1 MANAID
7 TIVSKEAIQGLTEL
21 ELKLK
26 NSVSEIIKL
35 SEEARKANG
44 NLSKINTP
52 KDLNANNTNNAKLTA
67 DLQKQATIVANL
79 QKQIVNLTA
88 AKAQSNVKTT
98 EEIINT
104 RVLTQNANKQA
115 QATSVLAGAYA
126 NLSAQQAIS
135 SKRYQDLIVR
145 GKTASQTQSQYNREL
160 RAAQSQFQSLN
171 TRVLAADRAVG
182 RFNRN
187 VGNYPKQAILGIGNL
202 MRAFGMVGG
211 LMLFANVVKGAFDT
225 IKEFDKSSADLAAT
239 LGKSRKEITAL
250 TDNAKQLGATT
261 KFTATEIIGL
271 QKELG
276 KLGFSEQEILNSTG
290 AISQLAAAVDTD
302 LSTAAMVAG
311 QTLRAFNYE
320 ATDMQRVVDVMAKS
334 FTTSA
339 LDISNFT
346 ESMKFVA
353 PVAAASNIS
362 IEQSAALLGVLADN
376 GIKGSMAGTSLR
388 RILTDLTMTGKPF
401 NEALREVSKNGI
413 TVKDAFDEVGR
424 TAQTSLL
431 ILGKNIPKV
440 EALGIAYEK
449 AGGSAQ
455 KMADE
460 QLKSLSGQLTLL
472 TSAYDGFILAA
483 AEGESSLSS
492 FLQVPIKNVTLFLTL
507 LSSAFTSNEKLRKGF
522 LQRQKEEGTANAKEI
537 LAKITDA
544 DEKQEYAEA
553 ALIKTR
559 KEIAKNTAEFNQL
572 LADNANIEENKTNKN
587 LKNGQQEAN
596 KARMIE
602 LNNLISLQVGYVNGL
617 KDSLKVETS
626 IVETKKTDT
635 EETKKN
641 TKEKR
646 QQIEGIELQN
656 KAQKSLLEQLE
667 NQVSVLKEVQK
678 QFSNTT
684 QEFQYYQKLI
694 DDTQKYVDALANSE
708 DFLATSAKNATDK
721 FIQQNKGIEQ
731 NKEALIEL
739 QSATDEYI
747 KSFSEGFL
755 QDANLSS
762 LQIFFD
768 GTFSNLLKGAD
779 SLQEKFTVTF
789 LAISEVAK
797 EAFNFI
803 NSASQQNFDAEYGRL
818 EQQKE
823 VALQFAGESTSAQ
836 LAITEQYD
844 ERRRA
849 IQRREAEAQK
859 KLAVFN
865 ILINTAQGVVSALA
879 STPPNVP
886 LSIAIGVIG
895 AIQAATVASQQI
907 PAFFEGGEHDG
918 GLMLVNDGKGA
929 NYKETIVTPDGK
941 IMKPQG
947 RDVVMDAPKGTQI
960 FTHDQWQ
967 TQMMR
972 GLLSQ
977 GITANKSNGL
987 TKDDFNSGIERLIK
1001 STNRNSGGFSFDER
1015 GVNKWKA
1022 TNGQR
1027 TKVLNNRLFIKNN

>member
-7 TIVSKEAIQGLTEL
+7 TIVSKEAIKGLTEL

-26 NSVSEIIKL
+26 NSVAEIIKL
-35 SEEARKANG
+35 SEEARKASG

-52 KDLNANNTNNAKLTA
+52 KDLNANNTNNSKLTA
-67 DLQKQATIVANL
+67 DLQKQATIVAGL
-79 QKQIVNLTA
+79 QKQTVNLTA
-88 AKAQSNVKTT
+88 AKAQSNVRTA
-98 EEIINT
+98 EEIVNT
-104 RVLTQNANKQA
+104 RVLTQNANRQA
-115 QATSVLAGAYA
+115 SATSVLAGAYA
-126 NLSAQQAIS
+126 NLSAQQAIA

-145 GKTASQTQSQYNREL
+145 GKLADQTQRQYNQEL
-160 RAAQSQFQSLN
+160 RTAQTQFQSLN

-211 LMLFANVVKGAFDT
+211 LMLFANIVKGAFNT
-225 IKEFDKSSADLAAT
+225 VKEFDKASADLAAT
-239 LGKSRKEITAL
+239 LGKSRKEISGL

-276 KLGFSEQEILNSTG
+276 KLGFSEQEILNSTA

-302 LSTAAMVAG
+302 LATAALVAG

-334 FTTSA
+334 FTSSA

-362 IEQSAALLGVLADN
+362 IEQTAALLGVLADN

-401 NEALREVSKNGI
+401 AEALREVSKNGI
-413 TVKDAFDEVGR
+413 SVKDAFDEVGR

-440 EALGIAYEK
+440 EALGIAFEN

-472 TSAYDGFILAA
+472 TSAYDGFILSAL
-483 AEGESSLSS
+483 EGESSLSN
-492 FLQVPIKNVTLFLTL
+492 FLQVPIKNITLFLTL
-507 LSSAFTSNEKLRKGF
+507 SSAAFTSNEKLRQGF

-537 LAKITDA
+537 LSKITDT
-544 DEKQEYAEA
+544 DEKKAYAEEA
-553 ALIKTR
+553 IVRTR
-559 KEIAKNTAEFNQL
+559 KEIAKNTAEFNKL
-572 LADNANIEENKTNKN
+572 LSENAEIESSKTNKRQVSPIQKEN
-587 LKNGQQEAN
+587 EERLIQ
-596 KARMIE
+596 
-602 LNNLISLQVGYVNGL
+602 LNNLSSRLVGYVEGL
-617 KDSLKVETS
+617 RSVLKVES
-626 IVETKKTDT
+626 KIVESTIEETA
-635 EETKKN
+635 ETKKN

-646 QQIEGIELQN
+646 VQIEGIE
-656 KAQKSLLEQLE
+656 AQAKSYESLLMQLE
-667 NQVSVLKEVQK
+667 SQVSILKEVQT
-678 QFSNTT
+678 QFSNTS
-684 QEFQYYQKLI
+684 EDYQYYQKLI
-694 DDTQKYVDALANSE
+694 EDTQKYIDAIKDSENSLAG
-708 DFLATSAKNATDK
+708 SAKAATDRFK
-721 FIQQNKGIEQ
+721 EQNQAITQ

-739 QSATDEYI
+739 QRATDDYI
-747 KSFSEGFL
+747 RSFQEGFL
-755 QDANLSS
+755 ADANLSS

-768 GTFSNLLKGAD
+768 GTFSKLMQGAD
-779 SLQEKFTVTF
+779 TLQEKFAVTF

-803 NSASQQNFDAEYGRL
+803 NSASQRNFDAEYGRL

-849 IQRREAEAQK
+849 IQIREAEAQK

-865 ILINTAQGVVSALA
+865 ILINTAQGVVSALV

-895 AIQAATVASQQI
+895 AFQAATVASQQI

-941 IMKPQG
+941 IIKPQG

-960 FTHDQWQ
+960 YTHDQWQ

-977 GITANKSNGL
+977 GITGNKGNGL

-1015 GVNKWKA
+1015 GITKWKSN
-1022 TNGQR
+1022 NGQR
-1027 TKVLNNRLFIKNN
+1027 TKVLNNRLFVKGN